1 MDSLQRTHIFV
12 GLLVCCL
19 CLGVVGTA
27 VADSEYDLRAE
38 NAIDTPEQTVSFDGT
53 EFTIDHI
60 GVVDDGDETID
71 ATVTAPEES
80 HNVELRNADR
90 EIIEI
95 QDEQSDGT
103 VSFSVGDN
111 QLDAGTYMVLLF
123 DGTYERAVPVVV
135 SGYDLNVELTESAD
149 GEELTVRSTV
159 TPTEGDEQPTAVEV
173 VVWNEDTQERETL
186 NQQSETDY
194 ETTVSLSAFE
204 DTEYDVYVVATGDK
218 TLYNDENEILAIS
231 EPSVDEADSGSDDDG
246 GASDPV
252 DDDPNEVDD
261 TDDADDADNDD
272 TAESEPSEN
281 ESTVD
286 DSEPTNDPA
295 DDSSVIRPND
305 PNEETSDDENESSVV
320 QADDDTPLSPIVA
333 VVGLL
338 LTVVVV
344 RWRFGHSD
352 S

>member
-19 CLGVVGTA
+19 CLAVVGTA
-27 VADSEYDLRAE
+27 VADSEYNLRAE

-60 GVVDDGDETID
+60 GVVDGDETID
-71 ATVTAPEES
+71 AAVTAPDES

-103 VSFSVGDN
+103 VSFSVDDN
-111 QLDAGTYMVLLF
+111 RLGAGTYMLLLF

-135 SGYDLNVELTESAD
+135 SGYDLAVELTESAD
-149 GEELTVRSTV
+149 GEDLTVSSTV
-159 TPTEGDEQPTAVEV
+159 TPTEGDEQPTALEV

-186 NQQSETDY
+186 SQQSETDY

-231 EPSVDEADSGSDDDG
+231 ESNVDEVDSGSDDDG

-252 DDDPNEVDD
+252 DDDSNEVDD
-261 TDDADDADNDD
+261 TDDADDADNDETGD
-272 TAESEPSEN
+272 SESSEN

-286 DSEPTNDPA
+286 DSESTNGQS
-295 DDSSVIRPND
+295 DDSSVIQPND
-305 PNEETSDDENESSVV
+305 PNDETSDDENESSAVE
-320 QADDDTPLSPIVA
+320 ADDDTPLSPIVA
-333 VVGLL
+333 MVALL
-338 LTVVVV
+338 LTVAVV
-344 RWRFGHSD
+344 RWRFDHSD
-352 S
+352 R